1 MRDRTYR
8 RLAAQAPEVTAVTLK
23 HALSSPSTRREFV
36 SDSLRSAAALI
47 AFGTLPAR
55 RDDPEW
61 RARAHPFTLGV
72 ASGDPVPDGFV
83 AWTRLAPDPIR
94 GGGMPQRQV
103 PVRWEIASDDTFRR
117 IVTRGDALALPEL
130 AHSVHV
136 EVAGLAP
143 AREYFYRFIAGGD
156 VSPVGRALTAPAL
169 GAANNQLRFAFVSC
183 QHYEHGYFT
192 AYRHIARENVD
203 LVVHLGDYIYEYG
216 IAKDAVPAIRR
227 HDGDEIISLEQ
238 YRNRYALYKSD
249 ADLQSAHASAPFIVT
264 WDDHEVENNYA
275 ATFPG
280 KAESPQLFLSRRA
293 AAYQAYYEHLPL
305 RRSSMPDANAGMRLY
320 RRLPYGTLATFNV
333 LDERQYRSD
342 QPCGDGRKPRCA
354 EALDSSRVMLG
365 KEQERWL
372 LDGLADSKAQWNF
385 LANQVVM
392 GDNMLRRPD
401 ETEVSYPLDTWNGYV
416 AERQRLLD
424 FLSTKRAANPVVI
437 TGDIHVSIAMDLRAD
452 WANRS
457 APNVAVEFVGT
468 SISSGGDGQRLPD
481 WGRWTLAGNPHMKH
495 FDGRRGYVC
504 VNVSRKRLTADY
516 RVVPL
521 VSLPGG
527 AVETAASFAVEN
539 GRPTLMRA

>member
-1 MRDRTYR
+1 MF
-8 RLAAQAPEVTAVTLK
+8 K
-23 HALSSPSTRREFV
+23 HGLSSSATRREFV

-55 RDDPEW
+55 RDDSPW
-61 RARAHPFTLGV
+61 RARAYPFTLGI
-72 ASGDPVPDGFV
+72 ASGDPAPDGFV

-94 GGGMPQRQV
+94 GGGMPTRPV
-103 PVRWEIASDDTFRR
+103 PVRWEIAADDAFRR
-117 IVTRGDALALPEL
+117 IVKRGESTALPDL

-136 EVAGLAP
+136 EVSGLSS

-156 VSPVGRALTAPAL
+156 VSPIGRAVTAPAL
-169 GAANNQLRFAFVSC
+169 GASNSELRFAFVSC
-183 QHYEHGYFT
+183 QHYEHGYYT
-192 AYRHIARENVD
+192 AFRHLAGDNVD

-216 IAKDAVPAIRR
+216 IAKDAIPAIRR
-227 HDGDEIISLEQ
+227 HDGDEIISLAQ

-249 ADLQSAHASAPFIVT
+249 PDLQSAHASAPFIVT
-264 WDDHEVENNYA
+264 WDDHEVQNNYA
-275 ATFPG
+275 NATSMSNAPTD
-280 KAESPQLFLSRRA
+280 QFLARRA

-305 RRSSMPDANAGMRLY
+305 RRSAMPSANTMHLY
-320 RRLPYGTLATFNV
+320 RRVPYGTLAMFSV

-354 EALDSSRVMLG
+354 EALDPNRVMLG

-372 LDGLADSKAQWNF
+372 LDGLAGSKARWNF

-401 ETEVSYPLDTWNGYV
+401 ETVDTYPLDTWNGYV
-416 AERQRLLD
+416 AERQRILD
-424 FLSTKRAANPVVI
+424 FLGTRRASNPVVL

-457 APNVAVEFVGT
+457 APSVAVELVGT
-468 SISSGGDGQRLPD
+468 SISSGGDGQQMPE
-481 WGRWTLAGNPHMKH
+481 WGRWTLGGNPHMKY
-495 FDGRRGYVC
+495 FDGRRGYVR
-504 VNVSRKRLTADY
+504 VNVSRERLTADY

-521 VSLPGG
+521 VTLPGG
-527 AVETAASFAVEN
+527 AVETAASFVVEN
-539 GRPTLMRA
+539 GRPALIRS

>member
-1 MRDRTYR
+1 M
-8 RLAAQAPEVTAVTLK
+8 LK
-23 HALSSPSTRREFV
+23 HLLSSVSTRREFV
-36 SDSLRSAAALI
+36 ADSVRGAAALI

-55 RDDPEW
+55 RDDSPW
-61 RARAHPFTLGV
+61 HARAYPFTLGV
-72 ASGDPVPDGFV
+72 ASGDPAPDGFV

-94 GGGMPQRQV
+94 GGGMPSRPV
-103 PVRWEIASDDTFRR
+103 PVHWEIAADDAFRR
-117 IVTRGDALALPEL
+117 LVKRGEALALPDL

-136 EVAGLAP
+136 EVSGLSP
-143 AREYFYRFIAGGD
+143 AREYFYRFVAGGD
-156 VSPVGRALTAPAL
+156 VSPAGRAITAPAL
-169 GAANNQLRFAFVSC
+169 GASNAELKFAFVSC
-183 QHYEHGYFT
+183 QHYEHGYYT
-192 AYRHIARENVD
+192 AFRHLTADNVD

-216 IAKDAVPAIRR
+216 IAKDAPPAIRR
-227 HDGDEIISLEQ
+227 HDGDEIISLAQ

-275 ATFPG
+275 ATLSG
-280 KAESPQLFLSRRA
+280 KGESPQLFLSRRA

-305 RRSSMPDANAGMRLY
+305 RRSSVPDPNAGMRLY
-320 RRLPYGTLATFNV
+320 RRLPYGTLAAFNV

-354 EALDSSRVMLG
+354 EALDPNRVMLG

-372 LDGLADSKAQWNF
+372 LDGLAGSNARWNF

-401 ETEVSYPLDTWNGYV
+401 EAVDTYPLDTWNGYV
-416 AERQRLLD
+416 AERQRILD
-424 FLSTKRAANPVVI
+424 FLGTRRASNPVVL

-457 APNVAVEFVGT
+457 APNVAIELVGT
-468 SISSGGDGQRLPD
+468 SISSGGDGQQMPE
-481 WGRWTLAGNPHMKH
+481 WGRWTLGGNPHMKY
-495 FDGRRGYVC
+495 FDGRRGYVR
-504 VNVSRKRLTADY
+504 VNVSRERLTADY

-521 VSLPGG
+521 VTLPGG
-527 AVETAASFAVEN
+527 NVETAASFVVED
-539 GRPTLMRA
+539 GRAALIKS